1 MKLIEGLKGD
11 MRKSI
16 KEMEKMQDIN
26 KSFKE
31 ILQYLKHEIET
42 IEKAQSEGMLEIE
55 NLDKQSGSTEA
66 SITNRFQE
74 M

>member
-1 MKLIEGLKGD
+1 
-11 MRKSI
+11 
-16 KEMEKMQDIN
+16 MQVIN

-31 ILQYLKHEIET
+31 ILQYLKPKIET